1 MFSSARCLLRS
12 AFSSLNVNASNA
24 SSSAFAS
31 SSSAVLPH
39 VLNGVR
45 RYATEASTG
54 QYSPSEV
61 NAALARTSV
70 LYKTYK
76 PITPGIRHLKRPLA
90 PHLYPGRPLRE
101 LTVALRKRGGRNNH
115 GRITIRHRGGGHK
128 QRIRIVD
135 FMRTEPGPCDV
146 VRIEYDPGRSAHI
159 ALVKNRNPDLCGGKV
174 WSYILAPDN
183 LRAGDVVES
192 FRQGIPD
199 GLVPGFSDSKEVRG
213 MTSTLTDKADGS
225 GASQSQTA
233 STVSLALGVLRSITI
248 KPGNVVPLRLI
259 PPGTIIHNIALNP
272 QGRAV
277 LVRSAGTFGQVVVHE
292 DSGRY
297 SHVRLQSG
305 EVRKVLQDCVATI
318 GKVSNPLWKNRN
330 LGKAGRS
337 RWLGRRP
344 RVRGMAMNRCDH
356 PHGGG
361 RGKSKGNKQPRSVW
375 GWVAKGVR
383 TRKPGPKG
391 PKNSNK
397 LVVRE
402 RPRGKEKRGL

>member
-1 MFSSARCLLRS
+1 MRRYRSRIPWREVERVETRVVGRGAKTALFLLHRDRARVCCCPLRLAGRLVDAGRSDEQLPMFSSARCLLRS
-12 AFSSLNVNASNA
+12 AFSALNVNASSA

-39 VLNGVR
+39 VLNGAR
-45 RYATEASTG
+45 RYATEVTTA
-54 QYSPSEV
+54 QQSPSEV

-76 PITPGIRHLKRPLA
+76 PITPGIRHLKRPLS
-90 PHLYPGRPLRE
+90 PHLYQGRPLRE
-101 LTVALRKRGGRNNH
+101 LTIPLRKRGGRNHH
-115 GRITIRHRGGGHK
+115 GRITVRFRGGGHK

-199 GLVPGFSDSKEVRG
+199 GLVPGFVDSKEVRG
-213 MTSTLTDKADGS
+213 MTTTATESQS
-225 GASQSQTA
+225 EQSQTA
-233 STVSLALGVLRSITI
+233 STASLALGVLRSITI

-259 PPGTIIHNIALNP
+259 PPGTIIHNVALNP

-330 LGKAGRS
+330 LGKAGRN

-344 RVRGMAMNRCDH
+344 RVRGMAMNR
-356 PHGGG
+356 
-361 RGKSKGNKQPRSVW
+361 
-375 GWVAKGVR
+375 
-383 TRKPGPKG
+383 
-391 PKNSNK
+391 
-397 LVVRE
+397 
-402 RPRGKEKRGL
+402 